1 MVIWGDWPDTE
12 LLCVATFCS
21 LMALLP
27 LPSQCACIKRA
38 CDRGTHYALLV
49 HQTITAFIIHWQT
62 MSSNQIKITFR
73 KNPSF
78 DPKQCKQWLPA
89 HCECKQLF
97 WKQTKKHVLL
107 GNTFRRKT
115 PIFINADKV
124 PSLGL
129 RRCSFSSVKTC
140 VYYFF
145 SSYFHHEC
153 KLQQPQTC
161 NHLPCSQEQSL
172 SSLLQSLTKPDCE
185 LGWYRHR
192 AASSPDAQ
200 SCWGAEKART
210 AQVSLYLTLR
220 KSLIGKHSHYKGIRL
235 MYCSFCCSKLNS
247 AY

>member
-115 PIFINADKV
+115 PIFMNADKV

-145 SSYFHHEC
+145 LPIFTTNVNCSSPKPATIY
-153 KLQQPQTC
+153 LAPR
-161 NHLPCSQEQSL
+161 SSL
-172 SSLLQSLTKPDCE
+172 SARCCSLWQSLTASWAGIGTGKDPA
-185 LGWYRHR
+185 LMHR
-192 AASSPDAQ
+192 ESQDSTGLIVSHLEEVTHRKTQ
-200 SCWGAEKART
+200 SLQG
-210 AQVSLYLTLR
+210 
-220 KSLIGKHSHYKGIRL
+220 
-235 MYCSFCCSKLNS
+235 NS
-247 AY
+247 INVLFFLLL